1 MGDCHYVSGNHRTAR
16 RLPLYKRL
24 LEFAGIE
31 PERLYLKW
39 VSASEG
45 TVFAEVVK
53 EFTET
58 LRAMPPIKERLKRS
72 SEHSARSSP
81 APAMKER
88 VG

>member
-1 MGDCHYVSGNHRTAR
+1 VGDCHYVSGNHRTAK
-16 RLPLYKRL
+16 RLPLYKKL

-31 PERLYLKW
+31 SERLCLKW

-45 TVFAEVVK
+45 TVFAQVVK

-58 LRAMPPIKERLKRS
+58 LRAMPPMKGRLKRPS
-72 SEHSARSSP
+72 RQSTQANL
-81 APAMKER
+81 APVAKER

>member
-1 MGDCHYVSGNHRTAR
+1 MGDCHYVSGNHRTAK
-16 RLPLYKRL
+16 RLPLYKRF

-58 LRAMPPIKERLKRS
+58 LRAMPPIKERLKRPG
-72 SEHSARSSP
+72 EHRARTNP
-81 APAMKER
+81 APVIKQGA
-88 VG
+88 G

>member
-1 MGDCHYVSGNHRTAR
+1 VGDCHYVSGNHRTAK
-16 RLPLYKRL
+16 RLPLYKKL

-45 TVFAEVVK
+45 TIFAEVVR

-58 LRAMPPIKERLKRS
+58 LRAMPPMKERLKRS
-72 SEHSARSSP
+72 GESARTGS
-81 APAMKER
+81 APARKES

>member
-1 MGDCHYVSGNHRTAR
+1 MGDCHYVSGNHRTAK
-16 RLPLYKRL
+16 RLPLYKRF

-58 LRAMPPIKERLKRS
+58 LRAMPPIKERLKRLGEES
-72 SEHSARSSP
+72 TQANP
-81 APAMKER
+81 TPVMKR
-88 VG
+88 GAG